1 MPCWACL
8 FSASGF
14 TRRGAVGGSCA
25 AGSIRGRSSI
35 GQHIAGDAFVKGLCV
50 LRRIT
55 KIYLMTKTDRAPTIL
70 VGVLYLDYRDY
81 QNARDASW
89 RILLD
94 CKIDRLPVRLNDIC
108 RNLKIRALTYGQN
121 TKLIEQACLSQ
132 AVHRTDGLTFYIGET
147 PIILFDEKMLP
158 ARAKFTVAHELG
170 HIILGHVKPGGVTK
184 LNREPHPND
193 EPEERAANIFAARL
207 LAPACVLWGLDVH
220 TTEKIMELCH
230 ISRQAAQ
237 FRAHRMEELYR
248 RNKFLISPLEREVYQ
263 QFQPFIQEY
272 RHPPREG

>member
-1 MPCWACL
+1 MN
-8 FSASGF
+8 
-14 TRRGAVGGSCA
+14 
-25 AGSIRGRSSI
+25 
-35 GQHIAGDAFVKGLCV
+35 
-50 LRRIT
+50 
-55 KIYLMTKTDRAPTIL
+55 
-70 VGVLYLDYRDY
+70 YRNY
-81 QNARDASW
+81 QNTRDAAW

-94 CKIDRLPVRLNDIC
+94 CKVDRLPVRLNDIC
-108 RNLKIRALTYGQN
+108 RRLKIRVLAYGQN

-147 PIILFDEKMLP
+147 PIVLFDEKMLP

-170 HIILGHVKPGGVTK
+170 HIILGHVKPGGVTTV
-184 LNREPHPND
+184 NREPHPND

-220 TTEKIMELCH
+220 TTEEIMELCH

-237 FRAHRMEELYR
+237 FRANRMEELYQ

-272 RHPPREG
+272 QHPPREW